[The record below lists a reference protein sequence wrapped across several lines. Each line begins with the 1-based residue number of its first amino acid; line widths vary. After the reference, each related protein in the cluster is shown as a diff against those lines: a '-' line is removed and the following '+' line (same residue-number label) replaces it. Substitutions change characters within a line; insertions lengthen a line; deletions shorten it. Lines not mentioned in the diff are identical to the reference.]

1 MDVLIDQ
8 VMSGS
13 LHLERGLE
21 LTEGLRPVEAKAL
34 RVRPWSTGPVAL
46 PRSLGDHLADS
57 GVRSIPGNLAEL
69 DAGSLLAIPV
79 THDPPPQRSHDLQDR
94 DRLTPA

>member
-13 LHLERGLE
+13 LHLERGFE

-57 GVRSIPGNLAEL
+57 GVRSISGNLAEL
-69 DAGSLLAIPV
+69 DAGIAAGNPG
-79 THDPPPQRSHDLQDR
+79 HP
-94 DRLTPA
+94 

>member
-34 RVRPWSTGPVAL
+34 RVRPRSTGPVAL

-57 GVRSIPGNLAEL
+57 GVRSIPGIWLSWMR
-69 DAGSLLAIPV
+69 GSLLAILV
-79 THDPPPQRSHDLQDR
+79 THDPLCNAHTISKTAID
-94 DRLTPA
+94 